1 MGFILSP
8 YTSFPVSGSVGTAPS
23 AAGCLAYWAM
33 EDNTDLTG
41 NGYTLTSHGET
52 TVAGKISNGKDYDGV
67 NDYNT
72 ATAPVTANNTKTI
85 NVWFKTPSTMVIDKR
100 CFTVNT
106 RTSVGGF
113 EFTVIPKSAS
123 IGEMVYYHT
132 AKTGSLAY
140 TFAMSADTWYMATIT
155 TGANGTALEGFI
167 NAVSLGTS
175 SCGAQTAEEAFQIGR
190 AVSAYA
196 DGIADEV
203 SIFNYQLTQ
212 SELDY
217 LYQGGSPGT
226 AQQYPFVTNIVS
238 HPTLTTGLVSYYKFD
253 TDANDSHGSNN
264 GTVSGAVLTT
274 SSGGF
279 IGECYDYDGTN
290 DLITASGADA
300 SIEGATA
307 ISAFG
312 WINPN
317 SISGKTIFGKG
328 FSNDSDEQFIVYFS
342 TDSKFRLILRTTA
355 GRTLIDTTADAPST
369 GSWAHVGFTYDG
381 TNVKL
386 YADNVVVA
394 STTTSGALTTGSTY
408 SFIMGQSGSGTFF
421 FDGKIDEVGL
431 WTKALTT
438 DEVSDLY
445 NSGAGLPYN

>member
-1 MGFILSP
+1 MIIPFGFMKKA
-8 YTSFPVSGSVGTAPS
+8 SG
-23 AAGCLAYWAM
+23 
-33 EDNTDLTG
+33 
-41 NGYTLTSHGET
+41 
-52 TVAGKISNGKDYDGV
+52 
-67 NDYNT
+67 
-72 ATAPVTANNTKTI
+72 
-85 NVWFKTPSTMVIDKR
+85 
-100 CFTVNT
+100 
-106 RTSVGGF
+106 
-113 EFTVIPKSAS
+113 
-123 IGEMVYYHT
+123 
-132 AKTGSLAY
+132 
-140 TFAMSADTWYMATIT
+140 
-155 TGANGTALEGFI
+155 
-167 NAVSLGTS
+167 
-175 SCGAQTAEEAFQIGR
+175 
-190 AVSAYA
+190 
-196 DGIADEV
+196 
-203 SIFNYQLTQ
+203 
-212 SELDY
+212 
-217 LYQGGSPGT
+217 GGST
-226 AQQYPFVTNIVS
+226 ISS